1 MKLTPRMVLSH
12 VAVAV
17 IALLAFYLVISLAVP
32 ALFDRGVAH
41 GTPTG
46 RGPGQG
52 LRAVVSAAV
61 TQAALLGGGIA
72 AAAAV
77 ALGWFFSWRLVR
89 PITQI
94 RDATRRLSAG
104 DYSVQVPLPPVQEL
118 ADLAADVNS
127 MGERLAQTERTRVQ
141 LIGDVA
147 HEMRTPLTV
156 IDGYVEGMIDGV
168 IEVTPETLGE
178 LGTETRRLRRLAEDF
193 SSLSRAEERRFDL
206 RAEAVDLAD
215 LVIGAAER
223 LRPQTE
229 EKDVTLTVEVP
240 PLPVVADPD
249 RILQV
254 VTNLVGNAIA
264 ATPSGGWIRV
274 SGRRE
279 GDRALVDVADSGVG
293 IAPGDVERVFERFFR
308 AHPGRAGGSGIGL
321 TISRELARAHGGDL
335 AARSPGE
342 GQGATFTLSLPLA
355 P

>member
-1 MKLTPRMVLSH
+1 MVLSH

-77 ALGWFFSWRLVR
+77 AL
-89 PITQI
+89 
-94 RDATRRLSAG
+94 
-104 DYSVQVPLPPVQEL
+104 
-118 ADLAADVNS
+118 ADVNS

-206 RAEAVDLAD
+206 RAEPVDLAD
-215 LVIGAAER
+215 LVSGAAER

-279 GDRALVDVADSGVG
+279 GDRALVNGSSAPTRDAPAGRESG
-293 IAPGDVERVFERFFR
+293 
-308 AHPGRAGGSGIGL
+308 
-321 TISRELARAHGGDL
+321 
-335 AARSPGE
+335 
-342 GQGATFTLSLPLA
+342 
-355 P
+355 